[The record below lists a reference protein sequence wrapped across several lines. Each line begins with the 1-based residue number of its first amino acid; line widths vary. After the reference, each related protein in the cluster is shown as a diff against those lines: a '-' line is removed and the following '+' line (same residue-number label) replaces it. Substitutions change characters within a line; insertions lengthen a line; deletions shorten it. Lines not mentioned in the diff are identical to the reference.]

1 MDIRAV
7 LCLFVLPIWA
17 QESAGQN
24 STETTNST
32 TSESTQEPSTGWSG
46 HTWLIIGGI
55 ALCVLVLL
63 ALYPLVTKCCKK
75 QHPEDEDSL
84 KEKLVKVSI
93 PKVILGDPFAA

>member
-17 QESAGQN
+17 QESTEQN
-24 STETTNST
+24 CTDTTNQTACAPPQEASTE
-32 TSESTQEPSTGWSG
+32 ESG
-46 HTWLIIGGI
+46 HTWMIIGGI

-63 ALYPLVTKCCKK
+63 ALYPLVSKCCKK

-84 KEKLVKVSI
+84 KEKLVKGSI
-93 PKVILGDPFAA
+93 PKVTHMDPFAA